1 MQRRRVRR
9 LNPHHNGG
17 VASSEH
23 CSVEPVA
30 VDDIICDRQRRL
42 AGSPGGVSDAG
53 KAADDVLKQGKI
65 GVENWTEHVQAQGL
79 QRG

>member
-1 MQRRRVRR
+1 MEVLAQRNDGGSRGGIQ
-9 LNPHHNGG
+9 HHDGG

-30 VDDIICDRQRRL
+30 VGDIIICVRQRSF

-53 KAADDVLKQGKI
+53 KG
-65 GVENWTEHVQAQGL
+65 
-79 QRG
+79 RG